1 MFSSII
7 PMQSLPLTIYDISN
21 GQYKRP
27 NIISYTP
34 LDTIIIHKSV
44 RKGTHILTAEK
55 KIEVLTPP
63 RVPTENEYFSLV

>member
-1 MFSSII
+1 
-7 PMQSLPLTIYDISN
+7 MQSLPLTIYDISN

-34 LDTIIIHKSV
+34 LDTIIIHSSV
-44 RKGTHILTAEK
+44 RKGKYVVTDEK

-63 RVPTENEYFSLV
+63 RVPTENEYFSIV